1 MAVSLA
7 RHRQYGAKKAEA
19 NRLAKEYERQQ
30 KKAKSRGFF
39 SNILSGVGGKLL
51 GGALSGALGIA
62 SGGLLT
68 PLIMAGSNMLA
79 KGAAHKMTEGMGADP
94 SELASKS
101 KYGYGREEAKTL
113 REGLEEQIDAS
124 DPWSQKGG
132 FGKELFSSYLSAG
145 LSGGLTKGAK
155 GLLKGGEGSL
165 GEAMTGTE
173 SGKLMNPFAEGGLG
187 RAYEGAGAAIGL
199 DLSKGEEELV
209 YSPLHQPD
217 QGPIFE
223 EQPTLGPFMP
233 TPVEEIGQSYE
244 TDFRGGGMVS
254 PQAPTIVDYFGQQ
267 GVSLGGSSTRS
278 LAQMLGKA

>member
-7 RHRQYGAKKAEA
+7 KYRQYGAKKSEA

-30 KKAKSRGFF
+30 KKAKNRGFF
-39 SNILSGVGGKLL
+39 SSLLGSGAGKLL
-51 GGALSGALGIA
+51 GGAVAGALGIA

-79 KGAAHKMTEGMGADP
+79 KGAAHKMTEGMGADT

-155 GLLKGGEGSL
+155 GLLKGGEGSF
-165 GEAMTGTE
+165 GEAMTGH
-173 SGKLMNPFAEGGLG
+173 AEGADVLKGW
-187 RAYEGAGAAIGL
+187 AGAKAGAAEAIGL
-199 DLSKGEEELV
+199 DWSPEGTSYDPSGNVVSEEIADIGTNLD
-209 YSPLHQPD
+209 L
-217 QGPIFE
+217 
-223 EQPTLGPFMP
+223 P

-244 TDFRGGGMVS
+244 TDFRGGGMVR